1 MPVILIADD
10 SSTARLII
18 RRCVE
23 IAGGADATLLEA
35 RDGQQALDLVRQ
47 QHVDI
52 VLTDINMPVLDGKRL
67 LMHIKSN
74 PRLNATRVVVI
85 SSMANPALE
94 KELKDIGADAVIPKP
109 VTPAMLQPVFQFLLS
124 PENQP

>member
-1 MPVILIADD
+1 MSVILISDD

-23 IAGGADATLLEA
+23 IAGASGATILEA
-35 RDGQQALDLVRQ
+35 RDGQQALDIVRQ
-47 QHVDI
+47 QHVDL

-85 SSMANPALE
+85 SSMGNPALE
-94 KELKDIGADAVIPKP
+94 KELKDMGADAVIPKP
-109 VTPAMLQPVFQFLLS
+109 VSPAMLQPILAEFLN